1 MTFDWETRAW
11 LAFAGSAFALM
22 GVNLAAGA
30 EGHAASAADWPGST
44 SRSVAAL
51 VAAYRAAGS
60 AFGALGAALIA
71 GAWLGPRGFAA
82 LGRPIHLSA
91 PQRLAAGAVLAAAG
105 AGLAY
110 HRLTLAAPRR
120 LPACLDDG
128 LLSGDGPTLR
138 RRAAS
143 AAAWLLSADFLLF
156 GCFLLSRRG
165 GLNP

>member
-1 MTFDWETRAW
+1 MSFDWETRAW

-22 GVNLAAGA
+22 GVSLAAGA

-44 SRSVAAL
+44 GRSLAAL

-60 AFGALGAALIA
+60 AFAAIGSA
-71 GAWLGPRGFAA
+71 FVAAAWLGPRGFSA
-82 LGRPIHLSA
+82 LGRPIHLDG
-91 PQRLAAGAVLAAAG
+91 PQRLLAGGLLAAVG

-110 HRLTLAAPRR
+110 HRLTLTAPRR
-120 LPACLDDG
+120 LPAGLDDG
-128 LLSGDGPTLR
+128 SIAGEGTRLR

-165 GLNP
+165 GLTP